1 MTLGATIVASLLA
14 ILARP
19 VTWPL
24 ALTAFLLRGGLV
36 VVVAPIV
43 VLPSAVGLANV
54 LGPAVTRIALGGTV
68 QAIAQI
74 VAGAIGLGLI
84 WLVSLGSLAAA
95 AEAESVRQV
104 GLEEGL
110 TLIPDPTIDP
120 HLPPGRLGRRIVVIR
135 SLAMLPLVLVLAWA
149 VPSLIAATYR
159 ELTIPSRLDTPLL
172 ERVVSGVPLV
182 LVTVAI
188 AWMLSQSV
196 AAVAVRATVLVGSDV
211 RDSIRFAVRLVI
223 RRPGAVVVAFALPSA
238 VLGLVVLL
246 AGVAGA
252 AGWSAVRAALTGG
265 TPNFSDALAVLGF
278 VALWLAGLGLISVVA
293 AWRGAVWTTL
303 VADIVGTIGA
313 TRDGRPGDWP
323 RARVSGT
330 LASLRPGE
338 ADPRR
343 GEP

>member
-120 HLPPGRLGRRIVVIR
+120 HLPPGRLVRRIVVIR
-135 SLAMLPLVLVLAWA
+135 SLAMLPLVLVFIFLQRFF
-149 VPSLIAATYR
+149 IA
-159 ELTIPSRLDTPLL
+159 
-172 ERVVSGVPLV
+172 
-182 LVTVAI
+182 
-188 AWMLSQSV
+188 
-196 AAVAVRATVLVGSDV
+196 GS
-211 RDSIRFAVRLVI
+211 I
-223 RRPGAVVVAFALPSA
+223 
-238 VLGLVVLL
+238 
-246 AGVAGA
+246 AGA
-252 AGWSAVRAALTGG
+252 LK
-265 TPNFSDALAVLGF
+265 
-278 VALWLAGLGLISVVA
+278 
-293 AWRGAVWTTL
+293 
-303 VADIVGTIGA
+303 
-313 TRDGRPGDWP
+313 
-323 RARVSGT
+323 
-330 LASLRPGE
+330 E
-338 ADPRR
+338 
-343 GEP
+343 

>member
-1 MTLGATIVASLLA
+1 MVASLLA
-14 ILARP
+14 TMARP
-19 VTWPL
+19 VTCPL

-54 LGPAVTRIALGGTV
+54 LGPAVTRIALGGTI

-74 VAGAIGLGLI
+74 VVGAIVFGLI

-95 AEAESVRQV
+95 AEAETVRLV

-110 TLIPDPTIDP
+110 ISIPDPTLDP
-120 HLPPGRLGRRIVVIR
+120 RLPGRLVRRIVVIR
-135 SLAMLPLVLVLAWA
+135 SLATLPLVLVLAWA

-159 ELTIPSRLDTPLL
+159 ELTIPSSLDGPLV
-172 ERVVSGVPLV
+172 ERVISGVPLA
-182 LVTVAI
+182 LMAVAI

-196 AAVAVRATVLVGSDV
+196 AAAAVRATVLVGSDV

-246 AGVAGA
+246 AGLAGA

-265 TPNFSDALAVLGF
+265 TPNFSDALGVLGF

-303 VADIVGTIGA
+303 VAGTIGTIRA
-313 TRDGRPGDWP
+313 TWDGRPGDWP

>member
-1 MTLGATIVASLLA
+1 MTLGATMVASLVA

-19 VTWPL
+19 LTWPL

-74 VAGAIGLGLI
+74 VVGAIGLGLI

-95 AEAESVRQV
+95 AEAETVRQV
-104 GLEEGL
+104 AVEEGL

-120 HLPPGRLGRRIVVIR
+120 HLPPSRLVRRIVVIR
-135 SLAMLPLVLVLAWA
+135 SLAMLPLLLVLAWA
-149 VPSLIAATYR
+149 VLSLIAATYR
-159 ELTIPSRLDTPLL
+159 ELTIPSRLDAPLV
-172 ERVVSGVPLV
+172 ERVISGVPLA
-182 LVTVAI
+182 LMAVAI

-252 AGWSAVRAALTGG
+252 AGWSSVRAALTGG

-313 TRDGRPGDWP
+313 TRDGRPADWP
-323 RARVSGT
+323 RDRVSGT